1 NTLPLRI
8 DLADQSARDALSQTH
23 RRLTGL
29 LAHEQA
35 SLAIAQRCSALPAGA
50 PLFSALLNYRHSA
63 VPGEANE
70 AAGKAWQG
78 IELLQ
83 SGERSSYPLTLSVDD
98 LGEAFD
104 LTALT
109 SKGIDARRVCAYL
122 ACAVEGLVDVL
133 EQAPSE
139 PIQALNILPG
149 TERTELLDGFNADR
163 LTAECPLPV
172 HLRIEQQAFDQPNA
186 LAAQAGDQ
194 HLSYGELNARANAL
208 AHHLIGLGVRPDDRV
223 AVVARRGLETLTGL
237 LAVLKA
243 GACYVP
249 VDPGHPDERI
259 SYLLE
264 NSTPVVVLAQFDLLT
279 RLPELQVPV
288 IALDRPDWSQRTDNP
303 SVPEMTT
310 QHLAYVIYTSG
321 STGLPKGVMVEHRTL
336 NNLVDWHCEAFNLRA
351 GSHTASVAGFGFDA
365 MAW

>member
-1 NTLPLRI
+1 NTLPMRI

-63 VPGEANE
+63 APGEANE
-70 AAGKAWQG
+70 AAGKAWKG

-122 ACAVEGLVDVL
+122 ACAVEGLVDAL

-149 TERTELLDGFNADR
+149 AERNELLDGFNADR

-172 HLRIEQQAFDQPNA
+172 HLRIEQQA
-186 LAAQAGDQ
+186 L
-194 HLSYGELNARANAL
+194 
-208 AHHLIGLGVRPDDRV
+208 
-223 AVVARRGLETLTGL
+223 
-237 LAVLKA
+237 
-243 GACYVP
+243 
-249 VDPGHPDERI
+249 
-259 SYLLE
+259 
-264 NSTPVVVLAQFDLLT
+264 
-279 RLPELQVPV
+279 
-288 IALDRPDWSQRTDNP
+288 
-303 SVPEMTT
+303 
-310 QHLAYVIYTSG
+310 
-321 STGLPKGVMVEHRTL
+321 
-336 NNLVDWHCEAFNLRA
+336 
-351 GSHTASVAGFGFDA
+351 
-365 MAW
+365 